1 MLRIP
6 VLLLM
11 SAQATAACGDNM
23 SSAKVPNSL
32 CGGMTLQQMARGQC
46 CGAHDIPL
54 RYGIECAFNSPL
66 RVPN

>member
-1 MLRIP
+1 
-6 VLLLM
+6 
-11 SAQATAACGDNM
+11 
-23 SSAKVPNSL
+23 
-32 CGGMTLQQMARGQC
+32 MARGQC